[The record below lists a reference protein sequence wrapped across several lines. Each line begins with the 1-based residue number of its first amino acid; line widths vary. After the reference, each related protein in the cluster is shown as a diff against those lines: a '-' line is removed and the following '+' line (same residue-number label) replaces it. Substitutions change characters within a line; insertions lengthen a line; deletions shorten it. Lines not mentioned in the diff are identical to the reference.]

1 MNRIFKKHSILSLV
15 LVIVLIA
22 AMALS
27 VVSCDKTDV
36 GGEETSTV
44 TEPQAS
50 VDTTDAEETRPS
62 NAVGEGST
70 SFAFT
75 VTFVDGTVKE
85 YTVYTDKTIVGGA
98 LLDAGLIVGEDSQFG
113 LYVKT
118 VDGVTLD
125 YDKDGKYWAFYVD
138 GKYASKGVDS
148 TEIEEGKVYSFKAE

>member
-27 VVSCDKTDV
+27 VVSCDKKS
-36 GGEETSTV
+36 GEGEDTVPVTQAEAATS
-44 TEPQAS
+44 
-50 VDTTDAEETRPS
+50 
-62 NAVGEGST
+62 VGEGER
-70 SFAFT
+70 SFSFT
-75 VTFVDGTVKE
+75 VVFADGTSKA
-85 YTVYTDKTIVGGA
+85 YTVHTNETIVGDA
-98 LLDAGLIVGEDSQFG
+98 LVGVGLVSGEEGQFG

-138 GKYASKGVDS
+138 GKYAPKGVDQ
-148 TEIEEGKVYSFKAE
+148 TEIEEGKLYSFKAE

>member
-27 VVSCDKTDV
+27 VVSCDKKDV
-36 GGEETSTV
+36 EGEDTVPVTQAEAATS
-44 TEPQAS
+44 
-50 VDTTDAEETRPS
+50 
-62 NAVGEGST
+62 VGEGER
-70 SFAFT
+70 SFSFT
-75 VTFVDGTVKE
+75 VVFADGTSKA
-85 YTVYTDKTIVGGA
+85 YTVHTNETIVGDA
-98 LLDAGLIVGEDSQFG
+98 LVGVGLVSGEEGQFG

-138 GKYASKGVDS
+138 GKYAPKGVDQ
-148 TEIEEGKVYSFKAE
+148 TEIEEGKLYSFKAE